1 MSTPQDARRLF
12 SALVRKA
19 DLEINLAE
27 AALLV
32 AAGQGSDAQ
41 VEFSLARL
49 ESLAQRV
56 RAYLRLCGIDDPKA
70 DPCTA
75 VEAINRVL
83 FVEEGFTG
91 NRDDYYDIENSYL
104 DRVIERKMGIPITLS
119 IIYLE
124 IARQV
129 GLQMHGIGLPGHFVV
144 GYWAR
149 SGRSAPSL
157 IVDPFNEG
165 QVLSIGDCAERVHA
179 AYGMDVRF
187 TNAWLQPVTNRQIL
201 TRVLTNLKHILN
213 SREDHRAA
221 LRFID
226 MLLIVEPDSVW
237 ELKERGLIYYRLGEF
252 MLALGDLR
260 RYIKHAPKGD
270 ETDRMKY
277 YVNLVN
283 RLLISQN

>member
-12 SALVRKA
+12 SALVRKS
-19 DLEINLAE
+19 DFEINLAE

-32 AAGQGSDAQ
+32 AAGQGSQAQ

-56 RAYLRLCGIDDPKA
+56 RAYLRLSGIVEAMAEPFS
-70 DPCTA
+70 T
-75 VEAINRVL
+75 VEAINQVL

-104 DRVIERKMGIPITLS
+104 DRVIERKTGVPITLS

-124 IARQV
+124 VAQQV
-129 GLQMHGIGLPGHFVV
+129 GLPMRGIGLPGHFVV
-144 GYWAR
+144 GYWALDD
-149 SGRSAPSL
+149 RSAPVL

-165 QVLSIGDCAERVHA
+165 QLLTVEDCAARVHA

-187 TNAWLQPVTNRQIL
+187 TEASLRPVTNRQIL
-201 TRVLTNLKHILN
+201 TRVLTNLKHIFN
-213 SREDHRAA
+213 AREDHKAA
-221 LRFID
+221 LRVID
-226 MLLIVEPDSVW
+226 MLLIVEPDAVW
-237 ELKERGLIYYRLGEF
+237 ELKERALLYYRIGEF